1 MPAASVG
8 NAFAFLI
15 ETLFTLY
22 LAALLLRVMLE
33 AVGADYYNPVS
44 QVLIRVT
51 EPLVGPLAKLIPRA
65 GRINSAAIV
74 LLLVLQTISV
84 VLVLSL
90 SGFSV
95 EPLQALLIAVLRL
108 IRMLLMT
115 WIVLIIAEVILSW
128 VGGAM
133 RHPIIPLI
141 YQLTRPVLEP
151 IRRIVPS
158 IAGLDLSP
166 LIAII
171 GLQFLMILIGVR

>member
-8 NAFAFLI
+8 NAFAFLV

-22 LAALLLRVMLE
+22 LAALLLRVLLE
-33 AVGADYYNPVS
+33 AVGADYYNPGS
-44 QVLIRVT
+44 QVLLRLT
-51 EPLVGPLAKLIPRA
+51 DPLVAPLGKLIPRL
-65 GRINSAAIV
+65 GQINTAAIV
-74 LLLVLQTISV
+74 LLLVLQTIAV
-84 VLVLSL
+84 VIVLSL
-90 SGFSV
+90 SGYSV
-95 EPLQALLIAVLRL
+95 QPLQALLIAVLRL

-141 YQLTRPVLEP
+141 YQLTRPILEP
-151 IRRIVPS
+151 IRRVVPS

>member
-8 NAFAFLI
+8 NAFAFLV

-22 LAALLLRVMLE
+22 LAALLLRVLLE

-44 QVLIRVT
+44 QVLLRLT
-51 EPLVGPLAKLIPRA
+51 DPLVAPLGKLIPRL
-65 GRINSAAIV
+65 GQINTAAIV
-74 LLLVLQTISV
+74 LLLVLQTIAV
-84 VLVLSL
+84 VIVLSL
-90 SGFSV
+90 SGYSV
-95 EPLQALLIAVLRL
+95 QPLQALLIAVLRL

-141 YQLTRPVLEP
+141 YQLTRPILEP
-151 IRRIVPS
+151 IRRVVPS

>member
-1 MPAASVG
+1 MPQASVG
-8 NAFAFLI
+8 SAFAFLV

-22 LAALLLRVMLE
+22 LAVLLFRVLLE
-33 AVGADYYNPVS
+33 SVGADYYNPVT
-44 QVLIRVT
+44 QVLIRLT
-51 EPLVGPLAKLIPRA
+51 EPLVRPLARLIPRL
-65 GRINSAAIV
+65 GRINTAAVV
-74 LLLVLQTISV
+74 LMLVLETVAVIV
-84 VLVLSL
+84 VLALAGS
-90 SGFSV
+90 SI
-95 EPLQALLIAVLRL
+95 EPLAALRIAVLRL

-141 YQLTRPVLEP
+141 YQLTRPVLQP

-158 IAGLDLSP
+158 IIGLDLSP

>member
-1 MPAASVG
+1 MPQASVG
-8 NAFAFLI
+8 SAFAFLV

-22 LAALLLRVMLE
+22 LAALLLRVLLE

-44 QVLIRVT
+44 QVLIRLT
-51 EPLVGPLAKLIPRA
+51 EPLVRPMAKLIPRL
-65 GRINSAAIV
+65 GRINAAAVV
-74 LLLVLQTISV
+74 LMLVLQTVAVIV
-84 VLVLSL
+84 VFALGGYSI
-90 SGFSV
+90 

-128 VGGAM
+128 VGGGM

-141 YQLTRPVLEP
+141 YQLTRPVLQP

>member
-44 QVLIRVT
+44 QVLIRLT
-51 EPLVGPLAKLIPRA
+51 EPLVGPLAKLIPRL
-65 GRINSAAIV
+65 GRFNTAAIV
-74 LLLVLQTISV
+74 LLLVLQTVSV

-90 SGFSV
+90 SGYSV
-95 EPLQALLIAVLRL
+95 EPLQALLISLLRL
-108 IRMLLMT
+108 LRMLLMT

-151 IRRIVPS
+151 IRRVVPS

>member
-8 NAFAFLI
+8 NAFAFLV

-22 LAALLLRVMLE
+22 LAALLLRVLLE

-44 QVLIRVT
+44 QVLLRLT
-51 EPLVGPLAKLIPRA
+51 EPLVAPLGKLIPRL
-65 GRINSAAIV
+65 GRINTAAIV
-74 LLLVLQTISV
+74 LLLVLQTIAV
-84 VLVLSL
+84 VIVLSL
-90 SGFSV
+90 SGYSV
-95 EPLQALLIAVLRL
+95 QPLQALLIAVLRL

-141 YQLTRPVLEP
+141 YQLTRPILEP
-151 IRRIVPS
+151 IRRVLPS